1 MVMSSLSS
9 CLLIAPVF
17 HFRYCE
23 QDIASLLDNMSSPFT
38 EAQVKCIMLQ
48 VLRGLQYLHAR
59 YIIHRDLKVSNLL
72 MTDQGCVKI
81 ADFGLARVVG
91 QPRRG

>member
-1 MVMSSLSS
+1 M
-9 CLLIAPVF
+9 A
-17 HFRYCE
+17 
-23 QDIASLLDNMSSPFT
+23 SPFT

-91 QPRRG
+91 QPRRGREIKRNREIQIEEIERK

>member
-1 MVMSSLSS
+1 
-9 CLLIAPVF
+9 
-17 HFRYCE
+17 
-23 QDIASLLDNMSSPFT
+23 
-38 EAQVKCIMLQ
+38 MLQ

-81 ADFGLARVVG
+81 ADFGLARVVS
-91 QPRRG
+91 QPRTGNGYLWRFVHVRCAQEYSSILGFDSFDTR